1 MPKLNDAE
9 REAILTEDGVLM
21 HVATVDQSGAPL
33 VTTIWFIYEDGT
45 IYFTPRRVSEWL
57 EHIRHEPRVAL
68 CITEESV
75 PYRKVVVRGTA
86 QIVHDLGDDDAWR
99 DQYRRISAK
108 YVGEDAGNTYVE
120 TTIDQPRA
128 LCAVSLAEAEVRT
141 WRMPVGD
148 EAYKGIWASRYY
160 TEDAKMNEFAE
171 DGKDQPSLG

>member
-1 MPKLNDAE
+1 MPKLTDAE
-9 REAILTEDGVLM
+9 REGILSDDGVLM

-33 VTTIWFIYEDGT
+33 VTTIWFIHEDGK

-57 EHIRHEPRVAL
+57 EHIRHNPKVAL
-68 CITEESV
+68 CITEEAV

-86 QIVHDLGDDDAWR
+86 EILHEVGDDDAWR
-99 DQYRRISAK
+99 DRYRRISAK
-108 YVGEDAGNTYVE
+108 YVGKDAGNVYVD

-128 LCAVSLAEAEVRT
+128 LCAVTLADAEVRT
-141 WRMPVGD
+141 WRMPVDD

-160 TEDAKMNEFAE
+160 TDDAIMNKYAE